1 MAKTITLQE
10 LKPGDIV
17 LYSPPP
23 GKDAWE
29 SWLICFFTGSPV
41 SHTAMIDSNPG
52 YVIKKIPVID
62 LKQHQAVSGKSGM
75 RDTYTPLKTVFAPS
89 SSPVEIAQGLKLNG
103 ADEMYIADLDLIESQ
118 GHNIDDIKMVNTILP
133 VMFDGGVKNIEGFEF
148 FLDYAFK
155 IIVPTETLESIDEMR
170 KIFEK
175 YPKERIVVSVDVK
188 NNELLAK
195 NFDLS
200 LQEFKEILK
209 ELDPNE
215 IILLDIT
222 GVGTEKGY
230 NKKLLDEFDELKDKL
245 IIAGG
250 LNKQSLGEL
259 ESLGIKKVLIG
270 TSLHSGEV
278 RLLD

>member
-1 MAKTITLQE
+1 M
-10 LKPGDIV
+10 
-17 LYSPPP
+17 
-23 GKDAWE
+23 
-29 SWLICFFTGSPV
+29 
-41 SHTAMIDSNPG
+41 
-52 YVIKKIPVID
+52 IKKIPVID

-75 RDTYTPLKTVFAPS
+75 RDTYTPLRTVFAPS
-89 SSPVEIAQGLKLNG
+89 SNPVEIAQGLKLNG

-118 GHNIDDIKMVNTILP
+118 GHNIDDVKMVNTILP
-133 VMFDGGVKNIEGFEF
+133 VMFDGGVKNLEGFEF
-148 FLDYAFK
+148 FLNYAYK
-155 IIVPTETLESIDEMR
+155 IIVPTETLESIDEMK

-175 YPKERIVVSVDVK
+175 YPKERIAVSVDVK

-195 NFDLS
+195 HLDLN
-200 LQEFKEILK
+200 LAEFREILK

-230 NKKLLDEFDELKDKL
+230 NKKLLDEFGELKDKL

-250 LNKQSLGEL
+250 INKQSLSEL

-278 RLLD
+278 KILE

>member
-1 MAKTITLQE
+1 M
-10 LKPGDIV
+10 
-17 LYSPPP
+17 
-23 GKDAWE
+23 
-29 SWLICFFTGSPV
+29 
-41 SHTAMIDSNPG
+41 
-52 YVIKKIPVID
+52 IKKIPVID

-133 VMFDGGVKNIEGFEF
+133 VMFDGGVKNLEGFEF
-148 FLDYAFK
+148 FLDYAYK
-155 IIVPTETLESIDEMR
+155 IIVPTETLESIDEIR

-188 NNELLAK
+188 NNELLSK
-195 NFDLS
+195 NMDLS
-200 LQEFKEILK
+200 LSEFKEILK

-230 NKKLLDEFDELKDKL
+230 NKELLEKFEDMKDKL
-245 IIAGG
+245 IVAGG
-250 LNKQSLGEL
+250 LNKDSIGEL
-259 ESLGIKKVLIG
+259 ESSGIKKVLIG

-278 RLLD
+278 GLLD